1 MCVNVWLIFHEKSKL
16 TRQKEIKIKE
26 NIAILNCPK
35 DGQIF
40 QDKNILNVRIASI
53 PRDFLV
59 DSRLLA
65 RALLCETFPNAD
77 VTLFLGGDNRD
88 RVADALLY
96 LLNNAPGTFGVNIAL
111 SIHHFIK
118 IGLV

>member
-1 MCVNVWLIFHEKSKL
+1 MNFENLLKS
-16 TRQKEIKIKE
+16 TRFKEIRIKE
-26 NIAILNCPK
+26 NIAILNCHR

-40 QDKNILNVRIASI
+40 QDRNILNVRIASI
-53 PRDFLV
+53 SRDFHD

-65 RALLCETFPNAD
+65 RATLCETFPNAD

-111 SIHHFIK
+111 SIQHFIK

>member
-1 MCVNVWLIFHEKSKL
+1 MPQGWTNIP
-16 TRQKEIKIKE
+16 RQKYLKR
-26 NIAILNCPK
+26 
-35 DGQIF
+35 
-40 QDKNILNVRIASI
+40 KNSI
-53 PRDFLV
+53 VISRDFHD

-65 RALLCETFPNAD
+65 CASLRETFPNAD

-96 LLNNAPGTFGVNIAL
+96 LLNNAPGTFGVNVAL